1 MGKVKY
7 QFPVADVCGKIDKNS
22 RVIFAHRGDTKFTVM
37 QGDRSTPATENELR
51 QRALFKT
58 AVVNTRA
65 RLKDPDNLLADQT
78 AFAKQTKYKTL
89 YQFVFNAELVLVMNA
104 SAATAIFT
112 PSLHDA
118 LTIYH

>member
-7 QFPVADVCGKIDKNS
+7 QFPVADICGKIDKNS

-51 QRALFKT
+51 HRALFKT
-58 AVVNTRA
+58 VVINTRQ
-65 RLKDPDNLLADQT
+65 RLKDPDQLLQDQT

-89 YQFVFNAELVLVMNA
+89 YQFVFNAELEKAKNA
-104 SAATAIFT
+104 
-112 PSLHDA
+112 
-118 LTIYH
+118 

>member
-37 QGDRSTPATENELR
+37 QGERSTPATENEPR
-51 QRALFKT
+51 QRAPFKP
-58 AVVNTRA
+58 AENHPRA

-89 YQFVFNAELVLVMNA
+89 YQFVFNAELEKA
-104 SAATAIFT
+104 KG
-112 PSLHDA
+112 
-118 LTIYH
+118 

>member
-37 QGDRSTPATENELR
+37 QGERSTPATENELR
-51 QRALFKT
+51 QRELFKT

-65 RLKDPDNLLADQT
+65 RLKDPDKLLQDQT
-78 AFAKQTKYKTL
+78 AFAQQTKYKTL
-89 YQFVFNAELVLVMNA
+89 YQFVFNAELEKAKNA
-104 SAATAIFT
+104 
-112 PSLHDA
+112 
-118 LTIYH
+118 